1 MLVILRERQIEMG
14 LGLLLI
20 SHDLAV
26 VRKVTDRMVVL
37 DAGRVVEEGP
47 SALVSTRPRSHTA
60 RMLVESSAA
69 FPPAVSNGA
78 G

>member
-1 MLVILRERQIEMG
+1 V
-14 LGLLLI
+14 LI

-47 SALVSTRPRSHTA
+47 SALVSTSPRSDTA
-60 RMLVESSAA
+60 RRLVETSAT
-69 FPPAVSNGA
+69 FPHSGD
-78 G
+78 GGG